1 MRGSVRPFV
10 AMLLLPFSLL
20 FLPSLLAV
28 GDPGRS
34 RRGGTRDLPRRSLSP
49 SLADFSS
56 LSLPG
61 RGMAGVEGKR
71 PGIRWPV
78 AGASLAPSRC
88 ASWPGSPLPLL
99 RDPSLLKEGGLWPPF
114 NYFFVSFSFFL
125 FLLFWIII
133 ASHQ

>member
-1 MRGSVRPFV
+1 MRGSVRPF
-10 AMLLLPFSLL
+10 AALLLLPFSPL

-71 PGIRWPV
+71 PGIQWPV
-78 AGASLAPSRC
+78 AGAFLAP
-88 ASWPGSPLPLL
+88 PGVHRGREPPLPLL
-99 RDPSLLKEGGLWPPF
+99 RDPSP
-114 NYFFVSFSFFL
+114 
-125 FLLFWIII
+125 
-133 ASHQ
+133 